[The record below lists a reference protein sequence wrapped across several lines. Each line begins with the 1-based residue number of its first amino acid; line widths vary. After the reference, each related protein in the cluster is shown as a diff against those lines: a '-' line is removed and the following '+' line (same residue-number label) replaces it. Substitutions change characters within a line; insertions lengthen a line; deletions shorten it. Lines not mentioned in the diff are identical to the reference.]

1 MKVNPL
7 PDLNYLKECF
17 EIDNDFDSGLKW
29 KTRPTKHFK
38 SDFLCSAWNKRF
50 STKQAGFNIGNDY
63 YSVSLNYKQHLCHR
77 IVYALHNNTTDFHGM
92 FVDHKNGNTKN
103 NNPLN
108 LRLANLSQNK
118 FNSKLYKSNKS
129 GHKNISYCEKK
140 KKFKIRITQNN
151 KSIFS
156 KSFLTLEEAIEAR
169 NQKIK
174 ELAGEFY
181 RII

>member
-1 MKVNPL
+1 
-7 PDLNYLKECF
+7 
-17 EIDNDFDSGLKW
+17 
-29 KTRPTKHFK
+29 
-38 SDFLCSAWNKRF
+38 
-50 STKQAGFNIGNDY
+50 
-63 YSVSLNYKQHLCHR
+63 
-77 IVYALHNNTTDFHGM
+77 M
-92 FVDHKNGNTKN
+92 FVDHKDGNTKN

-129 GHKNISYCEKK
+129 GHKSISYCKKK

-156 KSFLTLEEAIEAR
+156 KWFSTLEEAIEVR

-181 RII
+181 RTI